1 MAEIIETTGKTVEDA
16 LAAALEKLGCGREEV
31 TYEVIQEPSG
41 GFLGL
46 DGAFR
51 FDREGVV
58 ERAMEVRE
66 VRGGSVAVV
75 DPAPA
80 RF

>member
-1 MAEIIETTGKTVEDA
+1 VLLTLRVARDWQPGRAFPADKLRDA
-16 LAAALEKLGCGREEV
+16 
-31 TYEVIQEPSG
+31 G
-41 GFLGL
+41 GFLGI

-51 FDREGVV
+51 FDRDGVV

-66 VRGGSVAVV
+66 VRGGSVSVV